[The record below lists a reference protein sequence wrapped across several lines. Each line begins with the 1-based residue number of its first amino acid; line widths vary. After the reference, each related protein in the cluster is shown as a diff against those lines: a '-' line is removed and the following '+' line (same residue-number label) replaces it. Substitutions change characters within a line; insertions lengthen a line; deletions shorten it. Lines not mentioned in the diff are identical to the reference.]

1 MTSNSTCGAA
11 GSGGPYTSATTISGT
26 TNPTITVGY
35 CYLYTLTGTDKVGNA
50 TSISTLVKV
59 PFAGI
64 DWTSITTSNNRTVSC
79 TYTTITAVTCSVSGV
94 GSGGTFTAAVEL
106 IDANHNPVSNTT
118 GSAITVSQTT
128 TGQFTSS
135 TPPSVT
141 LAQNGV
147 RAPATFTL
155 TLNNGAGKT
164 ATITASITVNGV
176 TYTVNCV
183 VST

>member
-1 MTSNSTCGAA
+1 
-11 GSGGPYTSATTISGT
+11 
-26 TNPTITVGY
+26 
-35 CYLYTLTGTDKVGNA
+35 
-50 TSISTLVKV
+50 VKV

-64 DWTSITTSNNRTVSC
+64 DWTGITTSNNRTVSC

-106 IDANHNPVSNTT
+106 IDANHNPVNNTT
-118 GSAITVSQTT
+118 GSAITVSQNT
-128 TGQFTSS
+128 TGQFSSS
-135 TPPSVT
+135 TPANVT
-141 LAQNGV
+141 LAQNG
-147 RAPATFTL
+147 AASATFTL

-164 ATITASITVNGV
+164 ATITASITVNSV

>member
-94 GSGGTFTAAVEL
+94 GSGGTFTASVEL
-106 IDANHNPVSNTT
+106 IDANHNPVNNTT

-128 TGQFTSS
+128 TGQGSS
-135 TPPSVT
+135 TPASVT
-141 LAQNGV
+141 IAQN
-147 RAPATFTL
+147 ASSSAATFTL
-155 TLNNGAGKT
+155 TLNNGSGKT